1 MTALETAKETRRMA
15 EKALEEEAKAKERE
29 RKARA
34 VCAKAKPRRGR
45 ERLELSV
52 QKLRKRPCLLKRSR
66 ECGSLHAFCHGSFL
80 LLLCCCCCCFGS
92 IEFSGVKRPRLL
104 P

>member
-34 VCAKAKPRRGR
+34 VCAKAKEKTMFAEVKQRMWKFVCI
-45 ERLELSV
+45 LSWFFFV
-52 QKLRKRPCLLKRSR
+52 IVI
-66 ECGSLHAFCHGSFL
+66 L
-80 LLLCCCCCCFGS
+80 LLLLCFGS